1 MAVFVRKIDQ
11 SFALNDTPEQYLQK
25 VARTLDE
32 MCQVGRRP
40 QMTTTGHGTGLGL
53 SQVYGFVKQ
62 SGGHVKIYRKKD
74 QGTTVKIYLSRLSGK
89 GTETGDDGQEKTVS
103 DGHQNETVLVVEDNL
118 GVREYSAEILRD
130 LGYTIIE
137 AEDGPAALRQIERN
151 EAVDLLFTDIGLP
164 GMNGH
169 ELVEEALRRRPKLKV
184 LYTTAYA
191 KNAVV
196 HHGRLGPGVQLETT
210 HPRGSRYE
218 DTYSDGRQRQIG
230 TNAASAF

>member
-1 MAVFVRKIDQ
+1 MTKEILDHVFEP
-11 SFALNDTPEQYLQK
+11 FF
-25 VARTLDE
+25 
-32 MCQVGRRP
+32 
-40 QMTTTGHGTGLGL
+40 TTKPTGQGTGLGL

-62 SGGHVKIYRKKD
+62 SGGHVKIYSEKG
-74 QGTTVKIYLSRLSGK
+74 QGTTVKIYLPRLFGK
-89 GTETGDDGQEKTVS
+89 GVETGDDIQEGTVP
-103 DGHQNETVLVVEDNL
+103 DGHQKETVLVVEDNP

-164 GMNGH
+164 GMNGR
-169 ELVEEALRRRPKLKV
+169 ELAEAALRRRPKLKV

-196 HHGRLGPGVQLETT
+196 HHGRLDPGVQLIPKPFT
-210 HPRGSRYE
+210 HA
-218 DTYSDGRQRQIG
+218 DL
-230 TNAASAF
+230 ASKIRTVMDSNDK